1 GFRRATGHPHKDG
14 ITSISTVPQE
24 DHSARTPKALLW
36 YCPLLTSE
44 HVGISAAGAAWEAG
58 AAATA
63 TGSRAAVAAKTDRA
77 RRSFMKISFP
87 VLRTLEAFVSSVTEL

>member
-1 GFRRATGHPHKDG
+1 M
-14 ITSISTVPQE
+14 
-24 DHSARTPKALLW
+24 
-36 YCPLLTSE
+36 
-44 HVGISAAGAAWEAG
+44 SAAAAAWEAG

-87 VLRTLEAFVSSVTEL
+87 VLRTLGAFVSRVIEFSGRGSLGYQVLGERVGLTR